1 LQHPAVQE
9 TASMLFFSW
18 YPILMLAVESSSV
31 VDMRLRKIASG
42 RVNPAD
48 ETRLMISEKIDAAIE
63 AGSML
68 FAGSDARDVIAFYRR
83 QVAANATRLS

>member
-1 LQHPAVQE
+1 
-9 TASMLFFSW
+9 MLFFSW

-42 RVNPAD
+42 QVNRAD

-63 AGSML
+63 AGSMM
-68 FAGSDARDVIAFYRR
+68 FAGSAARDVIAFYRR
-83 QVAANATRLS
+83 QVAANARRLS

>member
-1 LQHPAVQE
+1 
-9 TASMLFFSW
+9 
-18 YPILMLAVESSSV
+18 
-31 VDMRLRKIASG
+31 
-42 RVNPAD
+42 
-48 ETRLMISEKIDAAIE
+48 MINEKIDAAIE